1 MGPVDVAAGGLGGC
15 VLGLLLGPALLEPPH
30 DVDRDLVEQQHG
42 DREAHLADHVGR
54 GQDRGGDEDQDDGVA
69 TAIGQLVGR
78 EDADATEEAYRAK
91 MDESRAEAM
100 KLTGAAKQEGALA
113 TEKKLAKADKAI
125 QDKAA
130 KAEAKI
136 RESRQ
141 AALANLE
148 GVAAELTQ
156 DIASKVAGISLS
168 KDDAAKAVKAALNG

>member
-1 MGPVDVAAGGLGGC
+1 MPQLNQLSDVILSQLFWLAL
-15 VLGLLLGPALLEPPH
+15 VLGFIYFVIARGMVPKIQAT
-30 DVDRDLVEQQHG
+30 VDQRDQRIA
-42 DREAHLADHVGR
+42 DDLAAAER
-54 GQDRGGDEDQDDGVA
+54 A
-69 TAIGQLVGR
+69 KT
-78 EDADATEEAYRAK
+78 DADATEEAYRQK

-100 KLTGAAKQEGALA
+100 KRTGAAKQEGALA

-136 RESRQ
+136 RESRK

-156 DIASKVAGISLS
+156 DIASKVAGLS
-168 KDDAAKAVKAALNG
+168 VSKADAAKAVKAALNG

>member
-1 MGPVDVAAGGLGGC
+1 MPQLNQLSDVFLSQLLWLAL
-15 VLGLLLGPALLEPPH
+15 VLGFIYFVIARGMVPKIQAT
-30 DVDRDLVEQQHG
+30 VDQRDQRIA
-42 DREAHLADHVGR
+42 DDLAAAER
-54 GQDRGGDEDQDDGVA
+54 AKAE
-69 TAIGQLVGR
+69 
-78 EDADATEEAYRAK
+78 ADATEEAYRQK

-100 KLTGAAKQEGALA
+100 KRTSAAKQEGALA
-113 TEKKLAKADKAI
+113 TEKRLAKADKAI

-156 DIASKVAGISLS
+156 EIATKVAGLSIS
-168 KDDAAKAVKAALNG
+168 KDDASKAVKAALSNG